1 MRLEKRRGA
10 ALVVGY
16 VLITIGA
23 LLFADGIAA
32 YFLANAGWSQPL
44 TLLFGAAV
52 AFCGFICVYR
62 HFCPKAIAVIISAA
76 VIAVSVFLPF
86 LIIFGSVDT
95 ASGNEDVV
103 IVLGAGI
110 NARQLGRNINIRL
123 DKALEYHRMNPDA
136 LIVVTGGQGRYE
148 DITEAQAMY
157 EYLVE
162 NGVPEQSIIREE
174 RATNTFENFKFS
186 KELIEERYGA
196 DYSAA
201 FITND
206 YHICRAS
213 LIAKYCGFSD
223 IGHFCGRTS
232 ILLLIPCAL
241 REILGLAKHF
251 ILER

>member
-1 MRLEKRRGA
+1 MKLKKRSGA
-10 ALVVGY
+10 WLAAGYTLVLLG
-16 VLITIGA
+16 G

-32 YFLANAGWSQPL
+32 YFLANSGWSQPL

-52 AFCGFICVYR
+52 AFCGMLCIYER
-62 HFCPKAIAVIISAA
+62 FCPKAIAFVVAAA
-76 VIAVSVFLPF
+76 VVFASAVLPF
-86 LIIFGSVDT
+86 LAAYGISDT
-95 ASGNEDVV
+95 ASGDEDVV

-110 NARQLGRNINIRL
+110 IGRQLGRNIKVRL

-157 EYLVE
+157 EYLAE

-174 RATNTFENFKFS
+174 RATNTFENFTFS
-186 KELIEERYGA
+186 KELIEERFGTG
-196 DYSAA
+196 YSAV

-206 YHICRAS
+206 YHAFRAS

-223 IGHFCGRTS
+223 IGHFCGRTPV
-232 ILLLIPCAL
+232 LLLVPCTL
-241 REILGLAKHF
+241 REMLGIAKHF
-251 ILER
+251 LLEK